1 MILIISIILIFLL
14 LVIGYLL
21 IQTDNAKDFN
31 QILYDFRKIK
41 KKVNELEGDLPEK
54 LSDIKGFD
62 DLDIS
67 YNFRLDGNKKYILLN
82 IRSKEKPK
90 AKEMLKKL
98 SKHSYL
104 EDGTIYFSLFGNEKL
119 INKPKVEID
128 IKPEEITP
136 MTKVKYSYKN
146 LTKSQ
151 KIEEVNWEGNK
162 DFFENPGTY
171 TVSLKVKNKK
181 GIWSKKISKNIKVI
195 EKRGIKALKSSRS
208 ILFILYNNGSILYK
222 AFSSNPLKL
231 DVKDKFSRFLIDYS
245 IKEFSM
251 NYNHALAINSE
262 DNVLAAGK
270 NNFGQLAQSSKNDK
284 KTFSKV
290 WGLDRIYKIDTG
302 LDFSGAL
309 NKSRKL
315 FLWGKNED
323 KQIKIKINKYYDVPN
338 LFKRIDQVKDFSLGR
353 NHCIAINNENE
364 LLTWG
369 NNDFGQLGNG
379 HSEADYEINK
389 INLPK
394 IDLIHA
400 GDEIS
405 FASTEEGSLYGWGK
419 NGKNQITAKNTRVK
433 NPYLIKEIKNPI
445 KIISSDSIVV
455 VVNEDGRIYTWGTFN
470 LKKDKTKTLEKP
482 YEIKGAE
489 SIKDIVICN
498 NKIYVLTIEDE
509 IYCSDHNL
517 NLEKISIS
525 K

>member
-1 MILIISIILIFLL
+1 MILIISIVLIFLF
-14 LVIGYLL
+14 LVIGYLFL
-21 IQTDNAKDFN
+21 QTENKKDFDK
-31 QILYDFRKIK
+31 ILYEFRKIK
-41 KKVNELEGDLPEK
+41 KKINELDGELPNE
-54 LSDIKGFD
+54 LSNIKGFD
-62 DLDIS
+62 DLNIDS
-67 YNFRLDGNKKYILLN
+67 NFRLDGNKKYILLD
-82 IRSKEKPK
+82 IKAEEKSK
-90 AKEMLKKL
+90 AKEILKNL

-104 EDGTIYFSLFGNEKL
+104 EGNTLFFSIFGNEKL
-119 INKPKVEID
+119 TNRPKIELEV
-128 IKPEEITP
+128 KPEEITP

-146 LTKSQ
+146 LTKNQ
-151 KIEEVNWEGNK
+151 EIEEVEWEGNK
-162 DFFENPGTY
+162 DFFENPGIY
-171 TVSLKVKNKK
+171 SINLKVKNKK
-181 GIWSKKISKNIKVI
+181 GIWSKKISKDIKVV
-195 EKRGIKALKSSRS
+195 EKKGIKALKSSRS

-222 AFSSNPLKL
+222 AFASNSLKL
-231 DVKDKFSRFLIDYS
+231 DVKDEFNRFLIDYS
-245 IKEFSM
+245 IKDFSM
-251 NYNHALAINSE
+251 NYNHALAINFE

-284 KTFSKV
+284 KSFSKV

-338 LFKRIDQVKDFSLGR
+338 TFKRINQVKDFSLGR
-353 NHCIAINNENE
+353 NHCIAINKENK

-379 HSEADYEINK
+379 HSEADYEVNK

-394 IDLIHA
+394 IDLIYA

-405 FASTEEGSLYGWGK
+405 FASTEKGSLYGWGK
-419 NGKNQITAKNTRVK
+419 NGKGQITADKARVK

-455 VVNEDGRIYTWGTFN
+455 VVNENGRIYTWGTF
-470 LKKDKTKTLEKP
+470 KFSKDNTKTFDKP

-509 IYCSDHNL
+509 IYCSDDNL
-517 NLEKISIS
+517 NLEKIDIS